1 MVLESKGPTTRG
13 HHQEKLTFR
22 KKKKKAGMMDV
33 IQKDDIKKVWLLK
46 RNNSSECVNNPLNS
60 FYRLMDSCLGPSEKT
75 IGL

>member
-1 MVLESKGPTTRG
+1 
-13 HHQEKLTFR
+13 
-22 KKKKKAGMMDV
+22 MMDV